1 MERVIVRGP
10 GFCAVTEDGVLVE
23 YLQRDASQGGDILGG
38 TVERMMPGIGGAFVS
53 IGRKKAGFLP
63 LRENSQSFAAEPL
76 RSGTRIPV
84 QVKKE
89 ETGGKGAFLTRDLT
103 LAGTYVL
110 LMPLNRYIGVSSRIQ
125 AEEDRERLRTIG
137 RELVE
142 QLSDGPSAG
151 PEFGIVMRAA
161 ALEADREQLYAEVSR
176 LLAAWTCIQEKIR
189 EGFSDGEVLYH
200 QDPMGQ
206 MIAEYEAKGA
216 VRILEAETLPAD
228 LRRQLSEAGER
239 KIRIRNGGN
248 LVIDRC
254 EAMTV
259 IDVNSG
265 SAGAGQ
271 SHGRSG
277 NGAGGAGQGRGGS
290 GPGPAGFAYVET
302 NLAACETIA
311 AQIRLRN
318 LGGMILIDFID
329 METENDRNRV
339 ADRMREALSSDRR
352 KTVVHGWTRLG
363 ILEMTRKRT

>member
-125 AEEDRERLRTIG
+125 AEEDRERLRAIG

-142 QLSDGPSAG
+142 QLSDGPLAG
-151 PEFGIVMRAA
+151 EPFGVVMRAA
-161 ALEADREQLYAEVSR
+161 ALQADRTQLGAETAE
-176 LLAAWTCIQEKIR
+176 LLREWTCIQEKIR

-228 LRRQLSEAGER
+228 LTRQLSEAGER

-248 LVIDRC
+248 IVIDRC

-265 SAGAGQ
+265 SAGAGRAGQ
-271 SHGRSG
+271 
-277 NGAGGAGQGRGGS
+277 GAGGS
-290 GPGPAGFAYVET
+290 GFAYLET

-339 ADRMREALSSDRR
+339 ADRMREALSADRR